1 MERFPSEQAVGKDWG
16 NVQENDM
23 NEYEAMM
30 LRTTGAQVRRIR
42 TVLHMTKE
50 ELALKAGHDMTAAD
64 IESLENGQ
72 NDMLMVPFFDVC
84 VALGVTPNDLTV
96 ERYADK
102 TMPEQFAQWDER
114 EREAALMVA
123 AFHSVHRDWW
133 R

>member
-1 MERFPSEQAVGKDWG
+1 MR
-16 NVQENDM
+16 NVQEKDM

-30 LRTTGAQVRRIR
+30 LRTTGAQIRRIR
-42 TVLHMTKE
+42 TVLHMTQE
-50 ELALKAGHDMTAAD
+50 ELALKAGNDITASD
-64 IESLENGQ
+64 IDSLENGQ

-84 VALGVTPNDLTV
+84 VALGVSLNDLAV
-96 ERYADK
+96 ERYAEK
-102 TMPEQFAQWDER
+102 MMPEQFAQWDDK